1 VVEIPRT
8 ENKDKIL
15 IPKIDEDINK
25 SSLKLRD
32 QKANPARTEKGKN
45 R

>member
-1 VVEIPRT
+1 VVEIPAT

-15 IPKIDEDINK
+15 IPKIDGEINK
-25 SSLKLRD
+25 SPLRLRD